1 MIKAPKFLSEKFSKT
16 LLFTGLIL
24 LVLSIILF
32 LWRDWTLDTN
42 KQINSEKISQFG
54 DLVGGVIGSIWALAG
69 VILFYIALK
78 EQRIDFQTNREV
90 LNTQAEALKQQIIE
104 FELQR
109 QELIETRKIYQIQS
123 ETLRIQQFESTF
135 FNLIN
140 LHHQIVN
147 TIDLKSSRGIGFV
160 KRSPLD
166 MGSPSTEITTGR
178 DCFVKFTQGLKNVY
192 DKKKK
197 DIKSHIEEL
206 ELIND
211 SYLNYYEL
219 HQSDLGHYFRNLY
232 HIVKFIKNTDIE
244 NKNTYIGLVRAQL
257 SNDELVM
264 LFYNCISDY
273 GSEKFLPM
281 AVEFRLFKNLNP
293 RTLID
298 KNHEELLRDRILNG

>member
-1 MIKAPKFLSEKFSKT
+1 
-16 LLFTGLIL
+16 
-24 LVLSIILF
+24 
-32 LWRDWTLDTN
+32 
-42 KQINSEKISQFG
+42 
-54 DLVGGVIGSIWALAG
+54 
-69 VILFYIALK
+69 
-78 EQRIDFQTNREV
+78 
-90 LNTQAEALKQQIIE
+90 
-104 FELQR
+104 
-109 QELIETRKIYQIQS
+109 
-123 ETLRIQQFESTF
+123 
-135 FNLIN
+135 
-140 LHHQIVN
+140 
-147 TIDLKSSRGIGFV
+147 
-160 KRSPLD
+160 
-166 MGSPSTEITTGR
+166 
-178 DCFVKFTQGLKNVY
+178 VKFTQGLKNVY